1 MQELNISRTPF
12 AIFNV
17 MLAIG
22 VFILGILVVVFA
34 GFF

>member
-17 MLAIG
+17 ILAIG
-22 VFILGILVVVFA
+22 VLVVGILVVVYA
-34 GFF
+34 GVF